1 MLWIK
6 VAYIVILIKID
17 VVNTWSLTVCVYLR
31 EVDGEDGVRA
41 AAGVVHARGGRGAV
55 DVARLH
61 QLLHVVVVLHQVLGQ
76 VWGQIGLT
84 HEFIIQR
91 DIHCYNELGSHHSAL
106 QTGVGS
112 VSE

>member
-1 MLWIK
+1 M
-6 VAYIVILIKID
+6 
-17 VVNTWSLTVCVYLR
+17 
-31 EVDGEDGVRA
+31 RA
-41 AAGVVHARGGRGAV
+41 AAGVVHARGGRGTV

-84 HEFIIQR
+84 FEFIIQR

-106 QTGVGS
+106 QDRCGIGLRMEKIPNQVPYAPKIS
-112 VSE
+112 FIMI

>member
-1 MLWIK
+1 MSIPG
-6 VAYIVILIKID
+6 VAVASLA
-17 VVNTWSLTVCVYLR
+17 VAVALARLEAHLGEVN
-31 EVDGEDGVRA
+31 GEDGVRA

-55 DVARLH
+55 DIARLH
-61 QLLHVVVVLHQVLGQ
+61 QHLHVVIVLHQVLGQ